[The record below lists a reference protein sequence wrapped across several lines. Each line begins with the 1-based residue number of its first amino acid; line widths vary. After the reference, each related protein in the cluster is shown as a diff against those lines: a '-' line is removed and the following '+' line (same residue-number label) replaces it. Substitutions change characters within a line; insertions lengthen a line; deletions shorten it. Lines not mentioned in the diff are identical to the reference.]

1 MNKKST
7 ELHFEDIKIDDKIEF
22 TLQVTEKMTESFA
35 ELSGDYNPIHIDQ
48 EYASKTNFGKKICHG
63 MLLASFFS
71 RLIGM
76 YIPGKNALYFSQS
89 LNFKNPCFI
98 NDKIT
103 IVGLVIEKKSS
114 TQMIKLK
121 TTIKNLK
128 NQIILDGEAK
138 VLVRK

>member
-48 EYASKTNFGKKICHG
+48 EYASKTKFGKKICHG